1 MTTHSSVHQQML
13 AAVPHLRAFAISL
26 SGDIDTADDLVQEAL
41 ARGLGNLHRFEQG
54 TNMEAWLLTILR
66 NQFHTRYRRRKRE
79 VEDIDGGFA
88 NQIAVLPE
96 QSSHLDFQDL
106 RAALTKLPFEQREA
120 LLLVS
125 AEGLSYEEAAQV
137 CATKVGTIKSR
148 VNRARSRLSELL
160 SISGDDDWQPDYIV
174 CSVVHEHVSR

>member
-41 ARGLGNLHRFEQG
+41 ARGLGNLHHFEQG

-106 RAALTKLPFEQREA
+106 RTALTKLPFEQREA
-120 LLLVS
+120 LL
-125 AEGLSYEEAAQV
+125 
-137 CATKVGTIKSR
+137 
-148 VNRARSRLSELL
+148 
-160 SISGDDDWQPDYIV
+160 
-174 CSVVHEHVSR
+174 